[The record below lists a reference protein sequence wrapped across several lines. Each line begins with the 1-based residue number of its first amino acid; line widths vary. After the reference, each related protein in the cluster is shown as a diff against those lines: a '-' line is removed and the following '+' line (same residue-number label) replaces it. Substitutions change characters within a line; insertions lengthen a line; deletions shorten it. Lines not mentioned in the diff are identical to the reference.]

1 MNRKRLPSLCPVN
14 LGVPDTS
21 LLAGEGGWDGGWR
34 LLEGPVTSRS
44 PSPWGLPPPGFF
56 CHIRTDKRAQ
66 RDLPKTEG
74 RTGGPLTPAT
84 ICAVSYVPLSKVGA
98 GDLCQP
104 LRPGEPTF

>member
-1 MNRKRLPSLCPVN
+1 M
-14 LGVPDTS
+14 G
-21 LLAGEGGWDGGWR
+21 DGGFCR
-34 LLEGPVTSRS
+34 ARSQAGPHH
-44 PSPWGLPPPGFF
+44 PGGCPLQVFF

-84 ICAVSYVPLSKVGA
+84 ICAVFYVPLSKVGA